1 MRCYSKPVLKTC
13 LLLTSVFC
21 YSAHA
26 GTIYYASNGKHAQ
39 QQASPPNN
47 KSSLVIPQKEIGH
60 QSGADY
66 HAHGKHIYAKQAEKN
81 LSKKNNGQNIEIA
94 AEQHVDKHAIIEY
107 KWLTTAVAAIPD
119 AKPTQQERAAR
130 IAQPWLN
137 QINLP
142 YANQLSVMDARNV
155 IIGVADT
162 VLETSHPQLIGKVIQ
177 SYNGFDGSKNVQA
190 NASSTQN
197 LDHATSVSSAA
208 LGKLALINGT
218 EGQQYL
224 QGAATGAKLSMAKVF
239 NDQPG
244 PGWSWT
250 AFTKSINAMVN
261 QRDKPAII
269 NLSLGGSSPF
279 TSDALAALKNALKKD
294 TLFTI
299 ASGNEGQSQP
309 SWPAAYANA
318 AWANGQIIV
327 VGSVDS
333 NNQLSYFSN
342 AAGVTAPWYVVAPG
356 EEVTLGGIGKTY
368 ATLGGTSFAAPIVAG
383 QAALIKSRWPQ
394 LNSHDVAQ
402 IIFQTAT
409 HLGSSEEGTPDPLYG
424 WGIIN
429 IEKSLQPIGVLQV
442 HLADGTKLPVSL
454 LSMGTL
460 QGAAGAAIR
469 AAAMREKFVIGGA
482 TDIYSRQFSVDL
494 RDAIDPVPASL
505 SLSHMFDNSERQIRA
520 NEVVLDQQNS
530 RLRYTFSEP
539 NILASGGM
547 LSAYQQSKT
556 NLNSLGLVKRFANG
570 NEFSAAI
577 GGENIYMGLADYH
590 IDGAPELTSALFNDA
605 YHNLVPVA
613 SSFGVGKNFSNG
625 VKIKFGF
632 SGSYLAQTLSN
643 QTAPNYILQTQAAM
657 SPSKVNLSNIEI
669 SKNFGNTIMG
679 LGFGN
684 VNEQS
689 ALLGTQ
695 LGTGFNLNNTT
706 NTRVLT
712 MNVAHKLAQDVALAG
727 YFSYGTTAGYDNF
740 GSLISNI
747 STTASQAYGLGVV
760 MRNTW
765 NNSDRLTFGVSSPL
779 ATTSGVMTLDLPDTV
794 NADGKI
800 IRIKREISLASPARE
815 LRAEISYL
823 TPISKFSALNVSL
836 GHRKNVNNI
845 ADAKEMLAVMN
856 YRLQF

>member
-1 MRCYSKPVLKTC
+1 MRCYSKPGLKIC
-13 LLLTSVFC
+13 LLLSSIACHTA
-21 YSAHA
+21 YA
-26 GTIYYASNGKHAQ
+26 GTIYYGSNCKHTQKALHSTNHKK
-39 QQASPPNN
+39 SPVD
-47 KSSLVIPQKEIGH
+47 SKEAEKKPIG
-60 QSGADY
+60 GDY
-66 HAHGKHIYAKQAEKN
+66 HAHGKNIYAKQAEKV
-81 LSKKNNGQNIEIA
+81 LAKKDNGQNIEIA
-94 AEQHVDKHAIIEY
+94 AEKHVDRDVIIEY
-107 KWLTTAVAAIPD
+107 RWLTNAVSPIPD

-130 IAQPWLN
+130 SAQPWLN
-137 QINLP
+137 QINMP
-142 YANQLSVMDARNV
+142 YANQLSTMDARNV

-162 VLETSHPQLIGKVIQ
+162 VLESSHPQLIGKTVQ
-177 SYNGFDGSKNVQA
+177 SYNGFDGGKNVQA
-190 NASSTQN
+190 NASSSQN

-208 LGKLALINGT
+208 LGKLTLISGS
-218 EGQQYL
+218 EGPQYL
-224 QGAATGAKLSMAKVF
+224 QGSAIGAKLSMAKVF

-244 PGWSWT
+244 PRWSWT
-250 AFTKSINAMVN
+250 AFTNSINWMVN
-261 QRDKPAII
+261 QRKKPAVI

-294 TLFTI
+294 TLLTI

-318 AWANGQIIV
+318 AWANGQIIA

-356 EEVTLGGIGKTY
+356 EEVMLGSIGKTY
-368 ATLGGTSFAAPIVAG
+368 ATLSGTSFAAPIVAG

-394 LNSHDVAQ
+394 LKSNEIAQ

-409 HLGSSEEGTPDPLYG
+409 HLGSSPEGTPDPLYG

-429 IEKSLQPIGVLQV
+429 IEKSIQPIGILQV
-442 HLADGTKLPVSL
+442 QLADGTKLPVSL

-505 SLSHMFDNSERQIRA
+505 SLSRMFDNSERQMRS
-520 NEVVLDQQNS
+520 NEIVLDKQNS
-530 RLRYTFSEP
+530 RLRYTLSEP
-539 NILASGGM
+539 NILTSGGM
-547 LSAYQQSKT
+547 LSAYQQSST
-556 NLNSLGLVKRFANG
+556 HLNSMGLVKRFANG
-570 NEFSAAI
+570 NQFSAAI

-590 IDGAPELTSALFNDA
+590 IDGAPELTSTSFNDA

-632 SGSYLAQTLSN
+632 SGNHLAQTLSN
-643 QTAPNYILQTQAAM
+643 QAAPNYILQTRATM

-669 SKNFGNTIMG
+669 SKNFGSTIMG
-679 LGFGN
+679 LGFGH

-712 MNVAHKLAQDVALAG
+712 VNMAHKLAQDVALAG
-727 YFSYGTTAGYDNF
+727 YFSYGTTAGYDNA

-747 STTASQAYGLGVV
+747 STTASQAYGIGLV
-760 MRNTW
+760 MRNAW
-765 NNSDRLTFGVSSPL
+765 NNSDRLTLGISSPL

-794 NADGKI
+794 NADRQV
-800 IRIKREISLASPARE
+800 IRTKREISLVSPARE
-815 LRAEISYL
+815 LRTEISYF
-823 TPISKFSALNVSL
+823 TPISKSSALNVSL
-836 GHRKNVNNI
+836 GHRQHVNNI
-845 ADAKEMLAVMN
+845 ADDQEMLAVMN
-856 YRLQF
+856 YQVQF